1 MNALENFYT
10 THDEQERFTPKSGQ
24 VEFLTTVR
32 YTEKYLFPG
41 AKILEIGAGSGR
53 YSHYFAKK
61 GYHVDAVELLDVNI
75 EKIRTQTQEDEKI
88 RVFKGNALDL
98 HFLESETYDI
108 VLLLGPLYHLYTEKD
123 QLSALKESLRLLKKG
138 GILMNAYC
146 LADAAILMAGFKKG
160 LTQMLIE
167 KNMLDPVTFK
177 THSEPE
183 DVFELFTVRDIDR
196 LNACLPA
203 KRLHLVGS
211 DMSAEFLKDTI
222 DNMDDET
229 FDIYMRYHFT
239 VCERS
244 DLIGAGNHALD
255 ILRKE

>member
-1 MNALENFYT
+1 MNALENFYE
-10 THDEQERFTPKSGQ
+10 THDEHERFASKSGQ

-32 YTEKYLFPG
+32 YAEKFLFPG
-41 AKILEIGAGSGR
+41 AKILEVGAGSGR
-53 YSHYFAKK
+53 YSHYFAQN
-61 GYHVDAVELLDVNI
+61 GYEVDAVELLDVNI
-75 EKIRTQTQEDEKI
+75 EKIRAGMQEGENL
-88 RVFKGNALDL
+88 RVFKGNAMDL
-98 HFLESETYDI
+98 SFLEGEKYDI
-108 VLLLGPLYHLYTEKD
+108 VLLLGPLYHLYTQKD
-123 QLSALKESLRLLKKG
+123 QLTALRESMRLLKKG

-160 LTQMLIE
+160 LTKLLIE
-167 KNMLDPVTFK
+167 KDMLDPVTFK

-183 DVFELFTVRDIDR
+183 DVFELFTISDIDR
-196 LNACLPA
+196 LNAYLPA

-211 DMSAEFLKDTI
+211 DMSAEFLKDAI

-229 FDIYMRYHFT
+229 FEIYMRYHFT

>member
-1 MNALENFYT
+1 MNALENFYQ
-10 THDEQERFTPKSGQ
+10 THNEYERFSPKSGQ

-32 YTEKYLFPG
+32 YVEKYLFPG

-53 YSHYFAKK
+53 YSHHFAQN
-61 GYHVDAVELLDVNI
+61 GYEVDAVELLDVNI
-75 EKIRTQTQEDEKI
+75 EHIRAHMQEGETLRI
-88 RVFKGNALDL
+88 FKGNALNLD
-98 HFLESETYDI
+98 FLRAESYDI

-123 QLSALKESLRLLKKG
+123 QLTALHESLRLLKKG

-160 LTQMLIE
+160 FTKSLIE
-167 KNMLDPVTFK
+167 GKLLNPVTFK
-177 THSEPE
+177 THSEPK
-183 DVFELFTVRDIDR
+183 DVFALFTVSDINR
-196 LNACLPA
+196 LNAHLPA
-203 KRLHLVGS
+203 KRLRLVGS

-222 DNMDDET
+222 DQMDDET
-229 FDIYMRYHFT
+229 FEIYMRYHFT
-239 VCERS
+239 VCERN

>member
-1 MNALENFYT
+1 MNELENFYM
-10 THDEQERFTPKSGQ
+10 THDEHERFSSKSGQ

-32 YTEKYLFPG
+32 YAEKYLFSG

-53 YSHYFAKK
+53 YSHYFANK
-61 GYHVDAVELLDVNI
+61 GYQVDAVELLDVNI
-75 EKIRTQTQEDEKI
+75 EKIQAHTKEGERI
-88 RVFKGNALDL
+88 RVFKGNAMDL
-98 HFLESETYDI
+98 SFLESENYDI
-108 VLLLGPLYHLYTEKD
+108 VLLLGPLYHLYSEKD
-123 QLSALKESLRLLKKG
+123 QLTALHEAMRLLKKG

-160 LTQMLIE
+160 LTRMLIE

-183 DVFELFTVRDIDR
+183 DVFELFTISDIDR
-196 LNACLPA
+196 LNAHLPA

-222 DNMDDET
+222 NNMDDET
-229 FDIYMRYHFT
+229 FEIYMNYHFT
-239 VCERS
+239 VCERN

>member
-1 MNALENFYT
+1 MNPLQNFYE
-10 THDEQERFTPKSGQ
+10 THDEHMRFSSKSGQ

-32 YTEKYLFPG
+32 YAEKYLFPD

-53 YSHYFAKK
+53 YSHHFAQK
-61 GYHVDAVELLDVNI
+61 GYEVDAVELLDVNI
-75 EKIRTQTQEDEKI
+75 EKIHAQIEESENL

-98 HFLESETYDI
+98 SFLENENYDI

-123 QLSALKESLRLLKKG
+123 QLTALYEALRLLKKG
-138 GILMNAYC
+138 GVLMNAYC

-160 LTQMLIE
+160 LTKSLIE
-167 KNMLDPVTFK
+167 RKLLDPVTFK

-183 DVFELFTVRDIDR
+183 DVFQLFTVSDIDR
-196 LNACLPA
+196 LNAQLPA

-222 DNMDDET
+222 DQMDDET
-229 FDIYMRYHFT
+229 FEIYLNYHFT
-239 VCERS
+239 VCERN

>member
-1 MNALENFYT
+1 MNALENFYK
-10 THDEQERFTPKSGQ
+10 THDEHERFSSKSGQ

-32 YTEKYLFPG
+32 YAEKYLFPG

-75 EKIRTQTQEDEKI
+75 EKIRAQMQAGESL
-88 RVFKGNALDL
+88 RVFKGNAMDL
-98 HFLESETYDI
+98 SFLESENYDI
-108 VLLLGPLYHLYTEKD
+108 VLLLGPLYHLYSQKD
-123 QLSALKESLRLLKKG
+123 QLTALQESMRLLKKG
-138 GILMNAYC
+138 GVLMNAYC
-146 LADAAILMAGFKKG
+146 LADAAILTAGFKKG
-160 LTQMLIE
+160 LTRMLIE
-167 KNMLDPVTFK
+167 KNMLDPVSFK

-183 DVFELFTVRDIDR
+183 DVFELFTISDIDR
-196 LNACLPA
+196 LNAQLPA

-211 DMSAEFLKDTI
+211 DMSAEFLKDAI

-229 FDIYMRYHFT
+229 FEIYMNYHFT

-255 ILRKE
+255 VLRKE

>member
-1 MNALENFYT
+1 MNALETFYL
-10 THDEQERFTPKSGQ
+10 THDEHKRFAPKSGQ

-32 YTEKYLFPG
+32 YAEKYLFPG

-61 GYHVDAVELLDVNI
+61 GYCVDAVELLDVNI
-75 EKIRTQTQEDEKI
+75 ERIRSHTQAGEEI
-88 RVFKGNALDL
+88 RIFKGNALNL
-98 HFLESETYDI
+98 AFLQSEQYDI
-108 VLLLGPLYHLYTEKD
+108 VLLLGPLYHLYTQKD
-123 QLSALKESLRLLKKG
+123 QLTALHESLRLLKKG

-146 LADAAILMAGFKKG
+146 LADAAILTAGFLKG
-160 LTQMLIE
+160 YTKSLIE
-167 KNMLDPVTFK
+167 RKLLDPITFK

-183 DVFELFTVRDIDR
+183 DVFQLFTVSDINR
-196 LNACLPA
+196 LNAQIPA
-203 KRLHLVGS
+203 RRLTLVGS

-229 FDIYMRYHFT
+229 FEIYMRYHFT
-239 VCERS
+239 VCERE

-255 ILRKE
+255 ILRKD